1 MENTSLLIKKLG
13 DKQKI
18 KSRQSRDRNGLLTY
32 LKGKHQLRAI
42 LNMDVLDFDT
52 DKIVKISEI
61 IHK

>member
-1 MENTSLLIKKLG
+1 MENRSLLIKKLG

-18 KSRQSRDRNGLLTY
+18 KIKDRDRNGLLTY